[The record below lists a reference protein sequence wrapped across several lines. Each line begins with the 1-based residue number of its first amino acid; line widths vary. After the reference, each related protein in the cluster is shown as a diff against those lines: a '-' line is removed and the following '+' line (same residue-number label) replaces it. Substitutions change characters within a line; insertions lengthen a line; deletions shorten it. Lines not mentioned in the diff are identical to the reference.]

1 LWIASVFARDKDG
14 RMKTILLPIL
24 LLAVIT
30 GCSRPVARMDKLS
43 RVQAAVLTDA
53 SGMGTSPQSG
63 ALPPIE
69 VTDPDRLAALESFLK
84 ARHSR
89 WKKADGMPRPTRF
102 QLQLIAGDR
111 PLYTI
116 WLEPGYAAMA
126 SGKTIH
132 ETRLSNAE
140 SAELMACLGLPP
152 NYMGPTGM
160 PYPAAVPP
168 AGVYTPQAMPPSQVM
183 PASAETPNADAG
195 TARL

>member
-1 LWIASVFARDKDG
+1 
-14 RMKTILLPIL
+14 MKTLLLP
-24 LLAVIT
+24 LLALAMIA

-53 SGMGTSPQSG
+53 SGMGASPQSG

-132 ETRLSNAE
+132 ETRLSSAE

-152 NYMGPTGM
+152 DFMGPTGT
-160 PYPAAVPP
+160 PYPAAMPP
-168 AGVYTPQAMPPSQVM
+168 AGGYPPQSLPPGHSYPQTMPPSQVV
-183 PASAETPNADAG
+183 PASAESATGEVPG

>member
-1 LWIASVFARDKDG
+1 
-14 RMKTILLPIL
+14 MKTLLLPL
-24 LLAVIT
+24 LIACVVA

-53 SGMGTSPQSG
+53 NGLGASPQGG
-63 ALPPIE
+63 AVPPIQ

-84 ARHSR
+84 SRHSR

-102 QLQLIAGDR
+102 QLQLIAGDK

-140 SAELMACLGLPP
+140 TAELMTCLGLPP
-152 NYMGPTGM
+152 DFMGPTGM
-160 PYPAAVPP
+160 PSPAVMP
-168 AGVYTPQAMPPSQVM
+168 AGAAYPPQAMPPSQVV
-183 PASAETPNADAG
+183 PASAETARDGAPG

>member
-1 LWIASVFARDKDG
+1 
-14 RMKTILLPIL
+14 MKTLVLPCVLLVFV
-24 LLAVIT
+24 A

-53 SGMGTSPQSG
+53 NGLGATPQGGASPPLQ
-63 ALPPIE
+63 
-69 VTDPDRLAALESFLK
+69 VTDPDRLAALESFLTS
-84 ARHSR
+84 RQHR

-102 QLQLIAGDR
+102 QLQLIAGDQ

-140 SAELMACLGLPP
+140 TAELMACLGLPP
-152 NYMGPTGM
+152 NFMGPVGPPDPGM
-160 PYPAAVPP
+160 MPPGGTYPP
-168 AGVYTPQAMPPSQVM
+168 AMMPPSQVV
-183 PASAETPNADAG
+183 PASGEMAG
-195 TARL
+195 AGAPGRARP